1 MSTATPRRWR
11 VLHVITRLE
20 RGGSSD
26 CTLWQAIGAARRGH
40 EVTVASGP
48 TDAPSPMLAVAQRQP
63 GLSFVTITPLGRPIR
78 PWRDAR
84 ALASIGRLMLRGRFD
99 IIHLHT
105 SKAGALGRLAAL
117 LTGGRRRV
125 IHQPHGH
132 LFYGYYGGAAS
143 RLVVAAERALA
154 PFARM
159 HITLT
164 DAGAGEHLARGVGRP
179 GQFRTLPSGVDF
191 RALRAAAR
199 RRAACRRRFEFT
211 PEDRVV
217 GTLGRLDP
225 IKGADIVVDAFLAAA
240 AKRPTLRLA
249 VGGDGPLR
257 ATLEATIRAADA
269 AARVRLPGAWLQP
282 ADILPACDI
291 FVLASRNEGM
301 GRALV
306 EAMALGI
313 PVVAS
318 AVGGVPELLDQGRA
332 GLLVPPGDPAALA
345 QAIGRLADDRS
356 FAAALGRAGRARS
369 VAYGAGRMVHRLLRL
384 YREVAA

>member
-1 MSTATPRRWR
+1 MSRATPRHWR

-40 EVTVASGP
+40 DVTIASGP
-48 TDAPSPMLAVAQRQP
+48 TDTPTPLLAVARREP
-63 GLSFVTITPLGRPIR
+63 RLSFVTIAALGRPIR
-78 PWRDAR
+78 PLRDAR
-84 ALASIGRLMLRGRFD
+84 ALASIWRILMHRRFD
-99 IIHLHT
+99 VIHLHT

-117 LTGGRRRV
+117 LAGRRRRV

-132 LFYGYYGGAAS
+132 LFYGYYGGVLS
-143 RLVVAAERALA
+143 RLVVAVERALA
-154 PFARM
+154 PLARL
-159 HITLT
+159 HVTLT

-191 RALRAAAR
+191 RVLRAAAR
-199 RRAACRRRFEFT
+199 RREACRRRFGFA
-211 PEDRVV
+211 PDDIVV
-217 GTLGRLDP
+217 GTLCRLEL
-225 IKGADIVVDAFLAAA
+225 IKGAGEVVDAFLAAA
-240 AKRPTLRLA
+240 AARPALRLA

-257 ATLEATIRAADA
+257 ASLEATIRAAGA
-269 AARVRLPGAWLQP
+269 APRVHLSGAWLPP

-318 AVGGVPELLDQGRA
+318 AVGGVPDLLEQGRA
-332 GLLVPPGDPAALA
+332 GLLAPPGDPAAMA
-345 QAIGRLADDRS
+345 RAIGRLADDRP

-369 VAYGAGRMVHRLLRL
+369 VAYGAGRMVHGLLRL

>member
-1 MSTATPRRWR
+1 MQRPWR

-26 CTLWQAIGAARRGH
+26 CTLWQAIGAARHGH
-40 EVTVASGP
+40 EVTIASGP
-48 TDAPSPMLAVAQRQP
+48 TDAPTPLLAAARREP
-63 GLSFVTITPLGRPIR
+63 RLSFVTIAALGRPIR

-84 ALASIGRLMLRGRFD
+84 ALATILALLLRRRFD
-99 IIHLHT
+99 VIHLHT

-117 LTGGRRRV
+117 VAGGRRRV

-132 LFYGYYGGAAS
+132 LFYGYYGDAAS
-143 RLVVAAERALA
+143 RLLVAAERALA
-154 PFARM
+154 PLARL

-179 GQFRTLPSGVDF
+179 EQFRTLPSGVDF

-199 RRAACRRRFEFT
+199 RRAACRRGFGFA
-211 PEDRVV
+211 PEDIVL
-217 GTLGRLDP
+217 GTLCRLEP
-225 IKGADIVVDAFLAAA
+225 VKGAAEVVEAFLAAA
-240 AKRPTLRLA
+240 ANRPALRLA

-257 ATLEATIRAADA
+257 AALEATIRAAGA
-269 AARVRLPGAWLQP
+269 APRVRLPGAWMQP

-318 AVGGVPELLDQGRA
+318 AVGGVPDLLDHGRA
-332 GLLVPPGDPAALA
+332 GLLVPPGDAASLA
-345 QAIGRLADDRS
+345 QAIGRLADDRPC
-356 FAAALGRAGRARS
+356 AAALGRAGRTRS
-369 VAYGAGRMVHRLLRL
+369 VAYGAGRMVRGLLRL

>member
-1 MSTATPRRWR
+1 VNRATPRPWR

-40 EVTVASGP
+40 QVTLASGP
-48 TDAPSPMLAVAQRQP
+48 TDAPSPLLAVAQCQS
-63 GLSFVTITPLGRPIR
+63 GLSLVSIAALGRPIR

-84 ALASIGRLMLRGRFD
+84 ALASIGRLMLGRRFD
-99 IIHLHT
+99 VIHLHT

-117 LTGGRRRV
+117 VTGSRRRV

-132 LFYGYYGGAAS
+132 LFYGYYGRAAS
-143 RLVVAAERALA
+143 GLVVAAERALA
-154 PFARM
+154 PLARL

-164 DAGAGEHLARGVGRP
+164 DAGAGEHLARGIGRP

-199 RRAACRRRFEFT
+199 RRAACRTRFDFT
-211 PEDRVV
+211 PDDIVV
-217 GTLGRLDP
+217 GTLGRLES
-225 IKGADIVVDAFLAAA
+225 IKGADVVVDAFLAAA
-240 AKRPTLRLA
+240 VDRGLLRLA

-257 ATLEATIRAADA
+257 ATIEATIRTAGATG
-269 AARVRLPGAWLQP
+269 RVRMPGAWLQP
-282 ADILPACDI
+282 GDILPACDI

-318 AVGGVPELLDQGRA
+318 AVGGVPELLEHGRA

-345 QAIGRLADDRS
+345 QAIGHLADDRP

-384 YREVAA
+384 YGEVAA